1 MPKHVAVVISVKCAV
16 LRLEPV
22 GKYNDCGNITQYE

>member
-1 MPKHVAVVISVKCAV
+1 MLKHVGVVISVKCAV
-16 LRLEPV
+16 LRRARL